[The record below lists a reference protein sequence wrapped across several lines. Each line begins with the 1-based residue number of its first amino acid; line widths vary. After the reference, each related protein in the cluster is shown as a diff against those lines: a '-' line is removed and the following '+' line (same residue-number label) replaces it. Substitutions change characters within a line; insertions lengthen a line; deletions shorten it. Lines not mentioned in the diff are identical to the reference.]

1 MTSQPTAPIP
11 SRRAAALA
19 GAAAGTAALATGE
32 LLAAIC
38 PAPRAR

>member
-11 SRRAAALA
+11 SRRAALA